1 MANYR
6 TSSLFHYTTFN
17 GLKSILKLGIIPN
30 FCKED
35 LTLGGNPLV
44 ITFPMVSFCDI
55 PLTRTSEFTKRYGR
69 HAIGLTKEWA
79 LRNNINPILY
89 IHNPEIISSL
99 GFFRAYEVSLRG
111 DLQRRG
117 SDGEAI
123 NIDLHDPDSVSSI
136 ASLVN
141 HVNARNA
148 NFVLLGYS
156 KMYFGMYK
164 GKRQCNYEE
173 NEWRY
178 VVKEETGIEWKWDI
192 DQYNA
197 WRGDPNDSKPESNEF
212 LKSKTLKFEINDIS
226 YIIVEQENQ
235 RNGIINYIA
244 KLPRLC
250 ELDPILDEN
259 AKRNLYSKIIS
270 MERIGKDF

>member
-1 MANYR
+1 M
-6 TSSLFHYTTFN
+6 
-17 GLKSILKLGIIPN
+17 GI
-30 FCKED
+30 K
-35 LTLGGNPLV
+35 
-44 ITFPMVSFCDI
+44 
-55 PLTRTSEFTKRYGR
+55 K
-69 HAIGLTKEWA
+69 
-79 LRNNINPILY
+79 NINPILY

-99 GFFRAYEVSLRG
+99 RFYKAYEASLRG

-117 SDGEAI
+117 SDGGTT
-123 NIDLHDPDSVSSI
+123 NVNLHNTDSVSGIVSP
-136 ASLVN
+136 VN
-141 HVNARNA
+141 HFNARNA

-164 GKRQCNYEE
+164 GKSQCNYEE

-178 VVKEETGIEWKWDI
+178 VVKEEVGIEWKLDI

-197 WRGDPNDSKPESNEF
+197 WRGDTNKSKPEPNEF
-212 LKSKTLKFEINDIS
+212 LKAKTLKFEINDIS